1 MIDFFGRVLII
12 IGLFLVLLGL
22 FFLFLSRFSLFR
34 FFGHLPGD
42 INIKGKNFQ
51 FFFPLTSSL
60 LLSLFLSLV
69 FFILSRLFKK

>member
-22 FFLFLSRFSLFR
+22 FFLFLSRFSLFH
-34 FFGHLPGD
+34 FLGHLPGD

-51 FFFPLTSSL
+51 FFFPLASCF
-60 LLSLFLSLV
+60 LLSLFLSFI
-69 FFILSRLFKK
+69 FFIISRWFKK

>member
-12 IGLFLVLLGL
+12 IGLFWALLGL

-42 INIKGKNFQ
+42 VRIKGKNFQ

-69 FFILSRLFKK
+69 FFILSRWFKK